1 MKEEKK
7 PFSEAERGRKFDQ
20 IQFPCSPDLTSCYTQ
35 TCGIGRLGGDGSA
48 TSHSFQLLGRTLRF
62 VWTSSDISKGVVGS
76 YRPNDGSR
84 DPQSWLPSPT
94 HIACSQT
101 MTLDEA
107 GKTRAPV
114 SLLYR
119 SSLITMASARII
131 APKMASLMGQTAV
144 KAARPVLRSSIKPQI
159 SQRAFSGK
167 QLQLS
172 SFSHVTFL
180 VYFMRTEYQS

>member
-62 VWTSSDISKGVVGS
+62 VWTSSDRSKGVVGS

-107 GKTRAPV
+107 GKTRAPI

-119 SSLITMASARII
+119 SSSF
-131 APKMASLMGQTAV
+131 S
-144 KAARPVLRSSIKPQI
+144 SSIC
-159 SQRAFSGK
+159 RLFSSTPES
-167 QLQLS
+167 L
-172 SFSHVTFL
+172 FST
-180 VYFMRTEYQS
+180 

>member
-62 VWTSSDISKGVVGS
+62 VWTSSDRSKGVVGS
-76 YRPNDGSR
+76 YRPNDGSG

-107 GKTRAPV
+107 GKTRAPI

-119 SSLITMASARII
+119 SSSF
-131 APKMASLMGQTAV
+131 S
-144 KAARPVLRSSIKPQI
+144 SSIC
-159 SQRAFSGK
+159 RLFSSTPES
-167 QLQLS
+167 L
-172 SFSHVTFL
+172 FST
-180 VYFMRTEYQS
+180 